1 VGAQDTRIKFLTD
14 GVLLREMMGDPLLSK
29 YSVIMVDEAHER
41 SLNTDVLLGLL
52 KKVNRNPLPCCLHG
66 PRWSGEGVPRVSDQP
81 LSNDVSLPHLH
92 APLFLLRQVQRR
104 RRDLRLVIAS
114 ATVDA
119 KAFAAFFDLRTNRS
133 EDAGTEAAER
143 RGGME
148 GTEPPAATLQPAMLS
163 VEGRTHHV
171 AVRV

>member
-1 VGAQDTRIKFLTD
+1 MTD

-52 KKVNRNPLPCCLHG
+52 KKV
-66 PRWSGEGVPRVSDQP
+66 
-81 LSNDVSLPHLH
+81 
-92 APLFLLRQVQRR
+92 QRR

-119 KAFAAFFDLRTNRS
+119 RCVFLLAR
-133 EDAGTEAAER
+133 
-143 RGGME
+143 
-148 GTEPPAATLQPAMLS
+148 
-163 VEGRTHHV
+163 
-171 AVRV
+171 

>member
-1 VGAQDTRIKFLTD
+1 LTD

-52 KKVNRNPLPCCLHG
+52 KKV
-66 PRWSGEGVPRVSDQP
+66 
-81 LSNDVSLPHLH
+81 
-92 APLFLLRQVQRR
+92 QRR

-119 KAFAAFFDLRTNRS
+119 RCVFFFLLAR
-133 EDAGTEAAER
+133 
-143 RGGME
+143 
-148 GTEPPAATLQPAMLS
+148 
-163 VEGRTHHV
+163 
-171 AVRV
+171 